1 MASAPPNSLLARS
14 RSLRSASNRNPPV
27 AAATATATATPQAAA
42 TPTITPNL
50 SIFLTNLR
58 LLDFDSYPDWPAFD
72 AQTFAIQKRRIQSV
86 EWALFQL
93 FALWDPEETRVKLE
107 PYFPPRD
114 HVQSINL
121 RSALQRCLEQA
132 KKNGALG
139 RDAVVR
145 KTMLDDCKGDRLE
158 EVLAVFSS
166 AVLKKMAA
174 AASEAEGEHPT
185 IAEQLALENRGY
197 GGERDELVAL
207 ALAHRVSLTH
217 VLRRK
222 NEARRRYKD
231 LSELLDIKERSIARR
246 QAEAE
251 AEACRAN
258 GPGEAVSADAVL
270 DMRRMLRNNWTGSER
285 WMETLL
291 QGDASARHD
300 GVLSAPFD
308 RVWRRVEAGRLS
320 ELEDHGKGLLEQLE
334 GRVKAQ
340 RESLQKWQNFQQK
353 MFGRQPDV
361 KPLAEAEK
369 RKERGINL
377 GFGAHETLH
386 LGQFPVTEKLSL
398 QAPELDPVHAS
409 ILDDCKKDLAQIGV
423 VRRTDIRSL
432 LGPRLR
438 EPTRPDRLSVGTDGG
453 TEEGVSEISELEEE
467 EEEEEEPILEAAL
480 PPKPAHRRN
489 NSQSSAP
496 SSSQRSEP
504 PADPPQELSR
514 RSSNR
519 RPVIHRNTSSIT
531 KDRPVVNLSRF
542 SSQGSHA
549 SGSKTSDRPRS
560 RSPEKP
566 TRPSIIIEPEQT
578 PSPEP
583 PSPTQNMADQ
593 ILHSMAAASPS
604 PVKQNKPR
612 HTLSLAER
620 TRMSMA
626 RMSFGGK
633 AFTPEDEDELDFRTL
648 PIRPAPMATPTE
660 EEDEATFDLG
670 DSALDDLASRTRKS
684 MAGFEAARKKA
695 QLDRRRSQ
703 RQSRLPPPPR
713 QEGSL
718 FPKVEEETTQLD
730 VDASVLA
737 DELIQGEDM
746 EAVFKSR
753 PRLQTSPAASPRRPI
768 ESDEYL

>member
-14 RSLRSASNRNPPV
+14 RSLRSASNRNPSAAA
-27 AAATATATATPQAAA
+27 AAATATPHAAA
-42 TPTITPNL
+42 TPTVTPNI

-93 FALWDPEETRVKLE
+93 FALWDPEETRTKLE

-114 HVQSINL
+114 QVQSINL

-251 AEACRAN
+251 ACRAK
-258 GPGEAVSADAVL
+258 GAGEAVSADAVL

-291 QGDASARHD
+291 QGDASARND

-340 RESLQKWQNFQQK
+340 RESLRKWQNFQEK
-353 MFGRQPDV
+353 MFGRQPEG
-361 KPLAEAEK
+361 KPLAEADK

-377 GFGAHETLH
+377 GFGAHENLH
-386 LGQFPVTEKLSL
+386 LGRFPAREKLSL

-409 ILDDCKKDLAQIGV
+409 ILDDCKKDLSQIGV
-423 VRRTDIRSL
+423 VRRTNIRSL

-438 EPTRPDRLSVGTDGG
+438 EPMRPDRLSVGTDGG
-453 TEEGVSEISELEEE
+453 TDEVVSEISEL
-467 EEEEEEPILEAAL
+467 EEEEEPILEAAL

-496 SSSQRSEP
+496 SSSQWSEP
-504 PADPPQELSR
+504 SADPPQELSR

-519 RPVIHRNTSSIT
+519 RPVIHHNISSIT

-549 SGSKTSDRPRS
+549 SGSKTADRSRS

-566 TRPSIIIEPEQT
+566 TRPSIIIESERT
-578 PSPEP
+578 

-593 ILHSMAAASPS
+593 ILDSMAAASPS

-648 PIRPAPMATPTE
+648 PIRPAPT
-660 EEDEATFDLG
+660 G
-670 DSALDDLASRTRKS
+670 DA
-684 MAGFEAARKKA
+684 
-695 QLDRRRSQ
+695 DRGGRRD
-703 RQSRLPPPPR
+703 P
-713 QEGSL
+713 
-718 FPKVEEETTQLD
+718 
-730 VDASVLA
+730 
-737 DELIQGEDM
+737 
-746 EAVFKSR
+746 R
-753 PRLQTSPAASPRRPI
+753 PRRWRA
-768 ESDEYL
+768 

>member
-14 RSLRSASNRNPPV
+14 RSLRSASNKVQTTVSTTAPPR
-27 AAATATATATPQAAA
+27 APS
-42 TPTITPNL
+42 PTISPNI

-58 LLDFDSYPDWPAFD
+58 LLDFDSYPDWPGFD
-72 AQTFAIQKRRIQSV
+72 TQTFALQKKRVQSI

-93 FALWDPEETRVKLE
+93 FALWDPDETRTKLE

-114 HVQSINL
+114 QVQSINL
-121 RSALQRCLEQA
+121 RSAIQRCLEQA

-222 NEARRRYKD
+222 NDARRRYRD
-231 LSELLDIKERSIARR
+231 LSELLDLKERSIARR
-246 QAEAE
+246 QAEV
-251 AEACRAN
+251 EACRAT
-258 GPGEAVSADAVL
+258 GAGVAVSADAVL
-270 DMRRMLRNNWTGSER
+270 DMRRTLRNNWTGSER

-291 QGDASARHD
+291 HGDASARND
-300 GVLSAPFD
+300 GVLSAPFE
-308 RVWRRVEAGRLS
+308 RVWRRVEAGRLA
-320 ELEDHGKGLLEQLE
+320 ELEDHGKGLVEQLE

-340 RESLQKWQNFQQK
+340 RESLQKWQSFQEK
-353 MFGRQPDV
+353 MFGRQSEV
-361 KPLAEAEK
+361 KPQTQNTK
-369 RKERGINL
+369 RKDRGINL
-377 GFGAHETLH
+377 GFDAHETLH
-386 LGQFPVTEKLSL
+386 LGQFKGRMQLAP
-398 QAPELDPVHAS
+398 QAPELDPFYRG
-409 ILDDCKKDLAQIGV
+409 ILDDCKRELSQIGV
-423 VRRTDIRSL
+423 VPKRDIRSL

-438 EPTRPDRLSVGTDGG
+438 EPARPDRLSVGTDGG
-453 TEEGVSEISELEEE
+453 TDEVVSEISELEEE
-467 EEEEEEPILEAAL
+467 EEPIIEPPLL
-480 PPKPAHRRN
+480 SKPSHERKK
-489 NSQSSAP
+489 SQPSAP
-496 SSSQRSEP
+496 SSQWSEP
-504 PADPPQELSR
+504 SDERPQGLSR
-514 RSSNR
+514 QSSNR
-519 RPVIHRNTSSIT
+519 RPPMHRNTSSIT
-531 KDRPVVNLSRF
+531 KERPVLNLSRF
-542 SSQGSHA
+542 SSQGSNA
-549 SGSKTSDRPRS
+549 SGGNFSDRSRS
-560 RSPEKP
+560 RSPEKH
-566 TRPSIIIEPEQT
+566 TRPSIIIEPESP

-593 ILHSMAAASPS
+593 ILESMAAASPS
-604 PVKQNKPR
+604 PVKQTKPR

-633 AFTPEDEDELDFRTL
+633 PFTPEDEDELDFQTL
-648 PIRPAPMATPTE
+648 PIRPAPIATPTE
-660 EEDEATFDLG
+660 EDMTIDLA
-670 DSALDDLASRTRKS
+670 DSASDDLASRTRKS

-703 RQSRLPPPPR
+703 RQARLPPR

-718 FPKVEEETTQLD
+718 FPRVEEETMEVD

-737 DELIQGEDM
+737 DELIQGEDV

-768 ESDEYL
+768 DSDDYL

>member
-14 RSLRSASNRNPPV
+14 RSLRSASNRNPSAAA
-27 AAATATATATPQAAA
+27 AAATATPHAAA
-42 TPTITPNL
+42 TPTVTPNI

-93 FALWDPEETRVKLE
+93 FALWDPEETRTKLE

-114 HVQSINL
+114 QVQSINL

-251 AEACRAN
+251 ACRAK
-258 GPGEAVSADAVL
+258 GAGEAVSADAVL

-291 QGDASARHD
+291 QGDASARND

-340 RESLQKWQNFQQK
+340 RESLRKWQNFQEK
-353 MFGRQPDV
+353 MFGRQPEG
-361 KPLAEAEK
+361 KPLAEADK

-377 GFGAHETLH
+377 GFGAHENLH
-386 LGQFPVTEKLSL
+386 LGRFPAREKLSL

-409 ILDDCKKDLAQIGV
+409 ILDDCKKDLSQIGV
-423 VRRTDIRSL
+423 VRRTNIRSL

-438 EPTRPDRLSVGTDGG
+438 EPMRPDRLSVGTDGG
-453 TEEGVSEISELEEE
+453 TDEVVSEISEL
-467 EEEEEEPILEAAL
+467 EEEEEPILEAAL

-496 SSSQRSEP
+496 SSSQWSEP
-504 PADPPQELSR
+504 SADPPQELSR

-519 RPVIHRNTSSIT
+519 RPVIHHNISSIT

-549 SGSKTSDRPRS
+549 SGSKTADRSRS

-566 TRPSIIIEPEQT
+566 TRPSIIIESERT
-578 PSPEP
+578 

-593 ILHSMAAASPS
+593 ILDSMAAASPS

-660 EEDEATFDLG
+660 EDDATLDLG
-670 DSALDDLASRTRKS
+670 DGALDDLASRTRKS

-718 FPKVEEETTQLD
+718 FPKVEEETTELD

-768 ESDEYL
+768 DSDEYL